1 MSRKRLI
8 KLLVAFAVLLI
19 LVFIV
24 RALVSNGPV
33 GEKVAVIDINGAISK
48 SDKII
53 ELIHQYRDNGSVKAI
68 VVRIDSPGGSVAPVQ
83 EIYSELT
90 KLEKPVV
97 ASLGGTAAS
106 GGYYIAC
113 AADQIF
119 ANPGTLTGSIGVI
132 MQFMKMKG
140 LYEKVGLDQQTVKS
154 GQFKDTGSPIRNLTP
169 EEKEL
174 LQETIDD
181 VHHQFVDAIFDE
193 RKDRLTRDEVQA
205 LADGRIFSGN
215 QALDHK
221 LVDKLG
227 NLHDAIA
234 HAAELGG
241 IVGKPKITRVKREP
255 TLLERLIGVTGRHSL
270 DNLLYNSGV
279 LFRYE
284 LSFIE

>member
-1 MSRKRLI
+1 MARKRFI
-8 KLLVAFAVLLI
+8 KLFVAFAVLLI

-33 GEKVAVIDINGAISK
+33 GEKIAVIDINGAISK
-48 SDKII
+48 SDKVI
-53 ELIHQYRDNGSVKAI
+53 ELIHRYRDNGSIKAI

-83 EIYSELT
+83 EIYSELK

-113 AADQIF
+113 AADEIF

-140 LYEKVGLDQQTVKS
+140 LYDKVGIDQQTVKS
-154 GQFKDTGSPIRNLTP
+154 GRFKDTGSPIRNLSP

-193 RKDRLTRDEVQA
+193 RKDQLTRDEVQA

-215 QALDHK
+215 QALQYK

-227 NLHDAIA
+227 NLQDAIA

-241 IVGKPKITRVKREP
+241 IVGKPKVTRVKREP
-255 TLLERLIGVTGRHSL
+255 TLLERLIGVAGKHTL
-270 DNLLYNSGV
+270 ENLVDSSGV
-279 LFRYE
+279 FFRYE
-284 LSFIE
+284 LSFSE

>member
-1 MSRKRLI
+1 MGRRKVI
-8 KLLVAFAVLLI
+8 KFFVAFVAVLI

-24 RALVSNGPV
+24 RALVSNVPV
-33 GEKVAVIDINGAISK
+33 GEKVAVIDIDGAISK

-53 ELIHQYRDNGSVKAI
+53 ELIHQYRDNGGVKAI

-83 EIYSELT
+83 EIYSELR

-106 GGYYIAC
+106 GGYYVAC

-132 MQFMKMKG
+132 MQFLKMKG
-140 LYEKVGLDQQTVKS
+140 LYDKVGIDQQIVKS
-154 GQFKDTGSPIRNLTP
+154 GEFKDTGSPIRNLTP
-169 EEKEL
+169 VEREL
-174 LQETIDD
+174 LQDTIDD
-181 VHHQFVDAIFDE
+181 VHDQFVDAIFEE

-215 QALDHK
+215 QALEYK
-221 LVDKLG
+221 LVDRLG
-227 NLHDAIA
+227 NLSDAIT
-234 HAAELGG
+234 HAGELGG

-255 TLLERLIGVTGRHSL
+255 TLLERLIGVAGKHRL
-270 DNLLYNSGV
+270 ENLVDNSGV
-279 LFRYE
+279 SFRYE
-284 LSFIE
+284 LSFLE

>member
-1 MSRKRLI
+1 MTRRTSI
-8 KLLVAFAVLLI
+8 KLLIALSVFLI

-24 RALVSNGPV
+24 RALVSNGPG

-48 SDKII
+48 SDKVI
-53 ELIHQYRDNGSVKAI
+53 ELIHQYRDNGSVKAM

-83 EIYSELT
+83 EIYSELK
-90 KLEKPVV
+90 KLEIPVV

-113 AADQIF
+113 ATDQIF

-132 MQFMKMKG
+132 MQFVKMKG
-140 LYEKVGLDQQTVKS
+140 LYDKVGIDQQTVKS
-154 GQFKDTGSPIRNLTP
+154 GEFKDTGSPIRNLTP
-169 EEKEL
+169 EEREL

-181 VHHQFVDAIFDE
+181 VHDQFVDAIFDE
-193 RKDRLTRDEVQA
+193 RKDRLSRDEVLA

-215 QALDHK
+215 QALEHK
-221 LVDKLG
+221 LVDRLG

-241 IVGKPKITRVKREP
+241 IVGKPKITRVKREL
-255 TLLERLIGVTGRHSL
+255 TLLERLIGVAGKHNL
-270 DNLLYNSGV
+270 GNLLDNSGV

-284 LSFIE
+284 LSFVE